1 MKGNKQ
7 GEFILTLFF
16 LAFFIVLIAISMTY
30 SPNARRMPLVVM
42 VPGLALCAV
51 LLITKAMKKGRT
63 AEQRA
68 EQPDEGPAETDDGEA
83 SSIEPS
89 AQNKK
94 MLVMFGWMI
103 LLVGMI
109 WIVGFLVT
117 IPVYTI
123 LFMRSLKEPWRLS
136 IIFGIVGF
144 IVLYFLFAV
153 GLSMELYPGLIYKLW
168 IGYL

>member
-1 MKGNKQ
+1 MKEQKQ

-16 LAFFIVLIAISMTY
+16 LAFFSILIVISMTY

-51 LLITKAMKKGRT
+51 LLVKKAKKGSA
-63 AEQRA
+63 AEHRQ
-68 EQPDEGPAETDDGEA
+68 EQQEHEPTGTDDGGTA
-83 SSIEPS
+83 NTKPS
-89 AQNKK
+89 AENKK

-153 GLSMELYPGLIYKLW
+153 GLNMELYPGLIYQFW
-168 IGYL
+168 SRSV